1 MSGRTGSEGNLLR
14 VLVFV
19 CGACLMGLEML
30 GSRVLAPTL
39 GNSIFVWGSLISS
52 FMIALSA
59 GYWLGG
65 FMADSWGSLQS
76 LGLVVTVSGIT
87 VIITPSFAQAV
98 LNWSSSLGARV
109 GPLVASVLIFFVPA
123 LLLGMVSPF
132 AIRIAFAGGV
142 EGVGR
147 TAGGLYALS
156 TAGSILGTLLTAF
169 WLIPLFGVVHLI
181 TATGVLLT
189 VLGLY
194 AVTGGWHGYLTGAR
208 KSGGTR
214 SGVRLRAPALRAVV
228 LVIIVA
234 GGVAAGSAL
243 IRART
248 GGLEVG
254 ALPTGPTGLGVI
266 FQKESQYHRITVVDT
281 ATARFLKFDNS
292 YQTGMDK
299 ADPYRSYFQYADY
312 FHLAFAFKPDIQ
324 RVLFVGLGGGIVPK
338 RMWRDYPEVSIDVAE
353 IDPVVLDV
361 ARKYFGL
368 PGDRRL
374 QVTVQDGRRFIS
386 STSAK
391 YDLIVM
397 DAYYADAIP
406 FHLTTEEC
414 FREAK
419 KKLQPGG
426 VIAYNIIGALEG
438 PGSKLFRSMYRTISG
453 TWAKT
458 AVFGIDYRSSKNPE
472 ALRNIIVF
480 ASDSLA
486 TIDTVAQRV
495 REKVGGRVTVPTFEK
510 CFGDLYA
517 EPIPVSDVNSLTDDF
532 APVDTLLHIR

>member
-1 MSGRTGSEGNLLR
+1 MTGSGGLLR

-19 CGACLMGLEML
+19 CGACIMGLEML

-52 FMIALSA
+52 FMIALAA

-65 FMADSWGSLQS
+65 LVADSWGSLQS
-76 LGLVVTVSGIT
+76 LGLVVTVSGVT
-87 VIITPSFAQAV
+87 VIVTPSFAQAV
-98 LNWSSSLGARV
+98 LDWASTLGPRV
-109 GPLVASVLIFFVPA
+109 GPLAASVLIFFAPA

-132 AIRIAFAGGV
+132 AIRIAFTSAPA
-142 EGVGR
+142 GVGR

-169 WLIPLFGVVHLI
+169 WLIPLVGVVSLI
-181 TATGVLLT
+181 TGTGVLLT
-189 VLGLY
+189 VLGLF
-194 AVTGGWHGYLTGAR
+194 AATAGWAGYPAGAR
-208 KSGGTR
+208 GGSAWARRRTSTR
-214 SGVRLRAPALRAVV
+214 FFWVVV
-228 LVIIVA
+228 LIVIVV
-234 GGVAAGSAL
+234 GGIATGSAL

-248 GGLEVG
+248 AAQEVAPG
-254 ALPTGPTGLGVI
+254 SIMPAGPGVI

-292 YQTGMDK
+292 YQTGIDK
-299 ADPYRSYFQYADY
+299 ADPYRSYFAYPDY
-312 FHLAFAFKPDIQ
+312 FHLAFAFNPGIQ
-324 RVLFVGLGGGIVPK
+324 RVLFVGLGGGIAPK
-338 RMWRDYPEVSIDVAE
+338 RMWRDYPEVTLDIAE
-353 IDPVVLDV
+353 IDPVVVDV

-419 KKLQPGG
+419 KKLRPGG
-426 VIAYNIIGALEG
+426 LIAYNIIGALEG
-438 PGSKLFRSMYRTISG
+438 QGSKLFRSMYRTIAG
-453 TWAKT
+453 TWPKT
-458 AVFGIDYRSSKNPE
+458 AIFGIDYGSMMNPT
-472 ALRNIIVF
+472 AIRNIVVF
-480 ASDSLA
+480 ASDSLPA
-486 TIDTVAQRV
+486 IETVAQRV
-495 REKVGGRVTVPTFEK
+495 RDKVGGRVTLPTLEK
-510 CFGDLYA
+510 CFGDLYVR
-517 EPIPVSDVNSLTDDF
+517 PVDVADVNTLTDDF

>member
-1 MSGRTGSEGNLLR
+1 MNRRPGAGANLLR

-65 FMADSWGSLQS
+65 FLADAWGSLQS
-76 LGLVVTVSGIT
+76 LGVIVTLSGIT
-87 VIITPSFAQAV
+87 VTITPSFAQAV
-98 LNWSSSLGARV
+98 LDWSSSLGPRA
-109 GPLVASVLIFFVPA
+109 GPLAASVAIFFVPA

-132 AIRIAFAGGV
+132 AMRIAFAGRA

-147 TAGGLYALS
+147 TSGGLYALS

-169 WLIPLFGVVHLI
+169 WLIPLFGVIHLI
-181 TATGVLLT
+181 TGTGVLLT
-189 VLGLY
+189 ALGLF
-194 AVTGGWHGYLTGAR
+194 AVVGGWSGHRAGAGTGA
-208 KSGGTR
+208 GFR
-214 SGVRLRAPALRAVV
+214 SRSYLAAVLLV
-228 LVIIVA
+228 LIAACAAV
-234 GGVAAGSAL
+234 AGSAL
-243 IRART
+243 IRARARAP
-248 GGLEVG
+248 EV
-254 ALPTGPTGLGVI
+254 AAGPGVI
-266 FQKESQYHRITVVDT
+266 FQKESQYHRISVVDT

-292 YQTGMDK
+292 YQTGIDK
-299 ADPYRSYFQYADY
+299 ADPYRSYFPYADY
-312 FHLAFAFKPDIQ
+312 FHLALAFKPDIQ
-324 RVLFVGLGGGIVPK
+324 RVLFVGLGGGIAPK
-338 RMWRDYPEVSIDVAE
+338 RMWRDYPGISIDVAE

-368 PGDRRL
+368 PDDPRL
-374 QVTVQDGRRFIS
+374 KVTVQDGRRFVA
-386 STSAK
+386 STGAR
-391 YDLIVM
+391 YDLVVM

-414 FREAK
+414 FREVK

-426 VIAYNIIGALEG
+426 LVAYNIIGVLEG
-438 PGSKLFRSMYRTISG
+438 ERSKLFRSMYRTISG

-458 AVFGIDYRSSKNPE
+458 AVFGINYGLTKN
-472 ALRNIIVF
+472 AASLRNIIVF
-480 ASDSLA
+480 ASDSLPPME
-486 TIDTVAQRV
+486 TVAQRV
-495 REKVGGRVTVPTFEK
+495 RDRVNGRVTLPGLEK
-510 CFGDLYA
+510 CFADLYA
-517 EPIPVSDVNSLTDDF
+517 ATIPTSDVNVLTDDF